1 MALRFLFIL
10 SLCSIE
16 LFAADFIAKIDKLD
30 SFDFANA
37 IDTPKL
43 ERRDKLDTPKLEQ
56 NDAID
61 TPKLA
66 RNDAIDTP
74 KIARKDAIDTP
85 KLERKDAIDAPK
97 LETLNTEEFVFGF
110 WFAGEKN
117 PRFELSF
124 DAREAMD
131 ALQIRLDYPDAW
143 RLYKKGQIQDF
154 SYFGF
159 KLYDLECGL
168 ITEEEFLRELQDYL
182 NKFGK

>member
-16 LFAADFIAKIDKLD
+16 LFAADFTAKIDKLD

-37 IDTPKL
+37 IDTPK
-43 ERRDKLDTPKLEQ
+43 
-56 NDAID
+56 
-61 TPKLA
+61 
-66 RNDAIDTP
+66 
-74 KIARKDAIDTP
+74 IAQKDAIDTP
-85 KLERKDAIDAPK
+85 KLEA
-97 LETLNTEEFVFGF
+97 LNTEEFVFGV
-110 WFAGEKN
+110 WFVGEKN

-124 DAREAMD
+124 DARRAIDE
-131 ALQIRLDYPDAW
+131 LQIRLDYPDAW
-143 RLYKKGQIQDF
+143 RLYSRGEIQDF

>member
-1 MALRFLFIL
+1 MEKLIL
-10 SLCSIE
+10 SLIAF
-16 LFAADFIAKIDKLD
+16 FAAFCARADFIAKIDKLD
-30 SFDFANA
+30 SFDFAN
-37 IDTPKL
+37 
-43 ERRDKLDTPKLEQ
+43 
-56 NDAID
+56 
-61 TPKLA
+61 
-66 RNDAIDTP
+66 AIDTP

>member
-16 LFAADFIAKIDKLD
+16 LFAADFTAKIDKLD

-43 ERRDKLDTPKLEQ
+43 DRRDKFDSPKLE
-56 NDAID
+56 
-61 TPKLA
+61 
-66 RNDAIDTP
+66 
-74 KIARKDAIDTP
+74 RKDAIDTP
-85 KLERKDAIDAPK
+85 KLEA
-97 LETLNTEEFVFGF
+97 LNTEEFVFGF

-131 ALQIRLDYPDAW
+131 LLQIRLDYPDAW

>member
-16 LFAADFIAKIDKLD
+16 LFAADFTAKIDKLD

-43 ERRDKLDTPKLEQ
+43 DRRDKFDSPKLEKK
-56 NDAID
+56 DAID
-61 TPKLA
+61 TPKL
-66 RNDAIDTP
+66 
-74 KIARKDAIDTP
+74 ARKDAIDTP
-85 KLERKDAIDAPK
+85 KLEA
-97 LETLNTEEFVFGF
+97 LNTEEFVFGF

-131 ALQIRLDYPDAW
+131 LLQIRLDYPDAW

>member
-1 MALRFLFIL
+1 MKRISFVIFVLLALSGLR
-10 SLCSIE
+10 
-16 LFAADFIAKIDKLD
+16 ADFFAKVEALD
-30 SFDFANA
+30 EFDFANA

-43 ERRDKLDTPKLEQ
+43 E
-56 NDAID
+56 A
-61 TPKLA
+61 
-66 RNDAIDTP
+66 
-74 KIARKDAIDTP
+74 
-85 KLERKDAIDAPK
+85 
-97 LETLNTEEFVFGF
+97 LNTEEFVFGF
-110 WFAGEKN
+110 WFVGEKN

-131 ALQIRLDYPDAW
+131 LLQIRLDYPDAW

>member
-1 MALRFLFIL
+1 MEKLIL
-10 SLCSIE
+10 SLIAF
-16 LFAADFIAKIDKLD
+16 FAAFCARADFIAKIDKLD
-30 SFDFANA
+30 SFDFAN
-37 IDTPKL
+37 
-43 ERRDKLDTPKLEQ
+43 
-56 NDAID
+56 
-61 TPKLA
+61 
-66 RNDAIDTP
+66 AIDTP

-143 RLYKKGQIQDF
+143 KLYKKGQIQDF

-168 ITEEEFLRELQDYL
+168 ISEEDFLKELQDYL
-182 NKFGK
+182 KNFSK

>member
-10 SLCSIE
+10 SLFSIE
-16 LFAADFIAKIDKLD
+16 LFASDFIAKIDKLD

-43 ERRDKLDTPKLEQ
+43 DRRDKLDSPKLERQ
-56 NDAID
+56 
-61 TPKLA
+61 
-66 RNDAIDTP
+66 
-74 KIARKDAIDTP
+74 DAIDTP
-85 KLERKDAIDAPK
+85 KLE
-97 LETLNTEEFVFGF
+97 LLNTEEFVFGV
-110 WFAGEKN
+110 WFVGEKN

-124 DAREAMD
+124 DARKAMD
-131 ALQIRLDYPDAW
+131 ELQSRIDYPDAW
-143 RLYKKGQIQDF
+143 RLYSRGEIQDF

-182 NKFGK
+182 KNFSK

>member
-1 MALRFLFIL
+1 MKKLLL
-10 SLCSIE
+10 SLIAF
-16 LFAADFIAKIDKLD
+16 FAVFCARADFIAKIDKLD

-43 ERRDKLDTPKLEQ
+43 DRRDKFDSPKLEKK
-56 NDAID
+56 DAID
-61 TPKLA
+61 TPKL
-66 RNDAIDTP
+66 
-74 KIARKDAIDTP
+74 ARKDAIDTP
-85 KLERKDAIDAPK
+85 KLEA
-97 LETLNTEEFVFGF
+97 LNTEEFVFGF

-131 ALQIRLDYPDAW
+131 LLQIRLDYPDAW

>member
-1 MALRFLFIL
+1 MKFKLLILAFVCAVTLR
-10 SLCSIE
+10 
-16 LFAADFIAKIDKLD
+16 AADFIAKIDKLD

-43 ERRDKLDTPKLEQ
+43 DRRDKLDSPKLE
-56 NDAID
+56 A
-61 TPKLA
+61 
-66 RNDAIDTP
+66 
-74 KIARKDAIDTP
+74 
-85 KLERKDAIDAPK
+85 
-97 LETLNTEEFVFGF
+97 LNTEEFVFGV
-110 WFAGEKN
+110 WYPGEKN

-124 DAREAMD
+124 DARESMD
-131 ALQIRLDYPDAW
+131 LLQIRLDYPEAW
-143 RLYKKGQIQDF
+143 RLYKSGEIQDF

>member
-16 LFAADFIAKIDKLD
+16 LFAADFTAKIDKLD
-30 SFDFANA
+30 SFDFASA

-43 ERRDKLDTPKLEQ
+43 DRRDKFDSPKLE
-56 NDAID
+56 
-61 TPKLA
+61 KK
-66 RNDAIDTP
+66 DAIDTP

-85 KLERKDAIDAPK
+85 KLERKDAIDTPK
-97 LETLNTEEFVFGF
+97 LEALNTEEFVFGF

-131 ALQIRLDYPDAW
+131 LLQIRLDYPDAW

>member
-43 ERRDKLDTPKLEQ
+43 E
-56 NDAID
+56 A
-61 TPKLA
+61 
-66 RNDAIDTP
+66 
-74 KIARKDAIDTP
+74 
-85 KLERKDAIDAPK
+85 
-97 LETLNTEEFVFGF
+97 LNTEEFVFGF

-131 ALQIRLDYPDAW
+131 LLQIRLDYPDAW

>member
-16 LFAADFIAKIDKLD
+16 LFAGDFIAKIDKLD

-43 ERRDKLDTPKLEQ
+43 DRR
-56 NDAID
+56 
-61 TPKLA
+61 
-66 RNDAIDTP
+66 DAIDTP
-74 KIARKDAIDTP
+74 KIAQKDAIDTP
-85 KLERKDAIDAPK
+85 KLEA
-97 LETLNTEEFVFGF
+97 LNTEEFVFGV
-110 WFAGEKN
+110 WYPGEKN

-124 DAREAMD
+124 DARKAMD
-131 ALQIRLDYPDAW
+131 LLQIRLDYPDAW
-143 RLYKKGQIQDF
+143 RLYSRGEIQDF

-159 KLYDLECGL
+159 KLDDLECGL

>member
-16 LFAADFIAKIDKLD
+16 LFAADFTAKIDKLD

-43 ERRDKLDTPKLEQ
+43 DRRDKFDSPKLEKK
-56 NDAID
+56 DAID

-66 RNDAIDTP
+66 RKDAIDTP
-74 KIARKDAIDTP
+74 KLARKDAIDTP
-85 KLERKDAIDAPK
+85 KLEA
-97 LETLNTEEFVFGF
+97 LNTEEFVFGV
-110 WFAGEKN
+110 WFVGEKN

-124 DAREAMD
+124 DARKAID